1 MPGGSPGERIKRF
14 QRALQDSIL
23 RDYPNPER
31 TGCQGSEMLRQL
43 ASRERSEDDPA
54 WEHVLHCGPCYGEFL
69 ELRAAVRSGIRQHRL
84 RWLIPAAAC
93 VLVVAVA
100 VTLLVLRQH
109 PNQTE
114 AGLPATPVPTAS
126 VFEPATLDMKDLSAT
141 RGSDAEVPAK
151 PRLLPRHPV
160 DLTVLLPVGSLEGT
174 YELQLLDKADQPL
187 LRVEGRA
194 DIREGL
200 TVMRLR
206 LDLRPYPPGDYRMR
220 ERRAPGGWIYAPVRL
235 ER

>member
-31 TGCQGSEMLRQL
+31 TGCQGPEVLRQL

-69 ELRAAVRSGIRQHRL
+69 ELRAAVRRGIRRRRL
-84 RWLIPAAAC
+84 RWLVPAAAC

-100 VTLLVLRQH
+100 VAMFILRQR

-126 VFEPATLDMKDLSAT
+126 VVEPATLDMRDLSPT
-141 RGSDAEVPAK
+141 RGAEDSGAGQAT
-151 PRLLPRHPV
+151 LAA
-160 DLTVLLPVGSLEGT
+160 E
-174 YELQLLDKADQPL
+174 E
-187 LRVEGRA
+187 
-194 DIREGL
+194 
-200 TVMRLR
+200 
-206 LDLRPYPPGDYRMR
+206 
-220 ERRAPGGWIYAPVRL
+220 APGPDRL
-235 ER
+235 AANRQLGRDL